1 MNFTLERVHYLAR
14 WQCSLKR
21 CVSVNSSS
29 AHSARSKI
37 LADLRSLRES
47 LAQARDS
54 LMHFKDD
61 RVDRDR
67 LEPAARRVDDL
78 INMFAG
84 TERDVVK
91 GSLWVTEIQS
101 GIEEVTNPKAADALN
116 EARAEAAALLE
127 AMAPPAKAN

>member
-1 MNFTLERVHYLAR
+1 MD
-14 WQCSLKR
+14 
-21 CVSVNSSS
+21 SSS
-29 AHSARSKI
+29 DRSVRSKI

-47 LAQARDS
+47 LAHARDS

-84 TERDVVK
+84 TQRDVVQ
-91 GSLWVTEIQS
+91 GSLWVIEIQS
-101 GIEEVTNPKAADALN
+101 GIDEVTNPKAADALN
-116 EARAEAAALLE
+116 EARLEAAALLA

>member
-1 MNFTLERVHYLAR
+1 
-14 WQCSLKR
+14 
-21 CVSVNSSS
+21 VNSSS

>member
-1 MNFTLERVHYLAR
+1 MD
-14 WQCSLKR
+14 
-21 CVSVNSSS
+21 SSS
-29 AHSARSKI
+29 ARSLRSKI
-37 LADLRSLRES
+37 LSDLRSLRES
-47 LAQARDS
+47 LALARDS

-84 TERDVVK
+84 TQRDAVQ
-91 GSLWVTEIQS
+91 GSIWVTEIQS

-116 EARAEAAALLE
+116 AARIEAAALLE
-127 AMAPPAKAN
+127 AMSPTSKAN

>member
-1 MNFTLERVHYLAR
+1 MD
-14 WQCSLKR
+14 
-21 CVSVNSSS
+21 SSS
-29 AHSARSKI
+29 ERSVRSKI

-54 LMHFKDD
+54 LMHFRDD
-61 RVDRDR
+61 RIDRDR

-84 TERDVVK
+84 TQRDAVQ

-101 GIEEVTNPKAADALN
+101 GIDEVTNPKAADALN
-116 EARAEAAALLE
+116 AARIDAAALLE
-127 AMAPPAKAN
+127 AMAPTSKAN

>member
-1 MNFTLERVHYLAR
+1 MNTSPSRF
-14 WQCSLKR
+14 
-21 CVSVNSSS
+21 N
-29 AHSARSKI
+29 RSKI

-47 LAQARDS
+47 LAHARDS

-84 TERDVVK
+84 TQRDAIQ

-116 EARAEAAALLE
+116 SARLEAAALLE
-127 AMAPPAKAN
+127 AMAPTSKAN

>member
-1 MNFTLERVHYLAR
+1 MD
-14 WQCSLKR
+14 
-21 CVSVNSSS
+21 SSS
-29 AHSARSKI
+29 ARSARSKI

-54 LMHFKDD
+54 LMHFRDD
-61 RVDRDR
+61 RIDRDR

-84 TERDVVK
+84 TERDVVQ

-101 GIEEVTNPKAADALN
+101 GIEGVTNPKATEALN
-116 EARAEAAALLE
+116 AARIEAAALLE
-127 AMAPPAKAN
+127 SMAPVPKVN

>member
-1 MNFTLERVHYLAR
+1 VD
-14 WQCSLKR
+14 
-21 CVSVNSSS
+21 SSS
-29 AHSARSKI
+29 ARSVRSKI

-47 LAQARDS
+47 LAHARDS

-84 TERDVVK
+84 TQRDVIQ

-116 EARAEAAALLE
+116 AARIEAAALLE
-127 AMAPPAKAN
+127 AMAPTSKAN

>member
-1 MNFTLERVHYLAR
+1 
-14 WQCSLKR
+14 
-21 CVSVNSSS
+21 
-29 AHSARSKI
+29 
-37 LADLRSLRES
+37 
-47 LAQARDS
+47 
-54 LMHFKDD
+54 MHFKDD

-84 TERDVVK
+84 TQRDAIQ

-116 EARAEAAALLE
+116 SARLEAAALLE
-127 AMAPPAKAN
+127 AMAPTSKAN

>member
-1 MNFTLERVHYLAR
+1 
-14 WQCSLKR
+14 
-21 CVSVNSSS
+21 VNSSEERLT
-29 AHSARSKI
+29 HTKI
-37 LADLRSLRES
+37 LTDLRSLRAR

-84 TERDVVK
+84 TQRDVVQ
-91 GSLWVTEIQS
+91 GSLWVSEIQD
-101 GIEEVTNPKAADALN
+101 GIEGVTNPKAAGALN
-116 EARAEAAALLE
+116 EARVEAAALLE
-127 AMAPPAKAN
+127 AMAPAAKAN

>member
-1 MNFTLERVHYLAR
+1 VFEKKVCA
-14 WQCSLKR
+14 
-21 CVSVNSSS
+21 SVDSSS
-29 AHSARSKI
+29 ARSVRSKI

-47 LAQARDS
+47 LAHARDS

-84 TERDVVK
+84 TQRDAIQ

-116 EARAEAAALLE
+116 AARIEAAALLE
-127 AMAPPAKAN
+127 AMAPTSKAN